1 MHADG
6 WNLSGDKSRAF
17 LDREL
22 SWLDF
27 NWRVLRQ
34 SANTSIPLLERVRFL
49 AIHASNQ
56 DEFFQLRV
64 SDVHEAALA
73 GVTNR
78 STASYTPTDLLKEIR
93 DVAGEQLRFA
103 TDLFNED
110 LRPALATEGIGLVEV
125 ADLDASSSEWV
136 SQQFDEQ
143 IYPVLTPLAVDMA
156 RPFPYISDLSLN
168 LVVLLRQDIHIPGQD
183 EFSFAR
189 VKVPPILPRFMRLPG
204 DTFVALEKIIAAYL
218 PKIFPGVEI
227 VGHSTFRVTRDADV
241 EVDDTDGDN
250 LMKLLEHELN
260 QRRFGEPVRLEVDN
274 NIDEDSLEMLTREL
288 GLSHDAVMTA
298 PELLALND
306 LAELYKVDRPD
317 LKFERHVPRTN
328 PALELDKTDAAGFFS
343 AIKKRDVLLH
353 FPYESFTDSVASFI
367 HTAAHD
373 PDVLAIKMTMY
384 RTSERTQLVNWLV
397 QAAELGKQVVVVV
410 ELKARF
416 DEHANIEWARQ
427 LERAGVHV
435 SYGLAGLKTH
445 CKLALVVRREGR
457 KGNQIQRY
465 THVGTGNY
473 NADTARYYED
483 LGLLS
488 ADEALADDVSQLFNK
503 LTGYSRNVDYN
514 KMLVAPETLSA
525 GLVDLIEEQASRG
538 EDGYIFMKVNAL
550 VDTTIIESLYA
561 ASNAGC
567 KIDLVVRGICCLVPG
582 LVGVSENIRVR
593 SVVGRFL
600 EHSRIYRFGESRYW
614 IGSPDPMPRNL
625 LQRVEALVSVTGD
638 ACQAQLAA
646 LSAEYLRDD
655 IEHWEMDASGQ
666 WQHLPGVSL
675 HQRLANSNRAASP
688 KQPA

>member
-1 MHADG
+1 MHADE
-6 WNLSGDKSRAF
+6 WNLPVNRSQAF

-27 NWRVLRQ
+27 NWRVLQQ

-64 SDVHEAALA
+64 SGVQETARA
-73 GVTNR
+73 GVARR
-78 STASYTPTDLLKEIR
+78 SIAGYTPIDLLKQIR
-93 DVAGEQLRFA
+93 NVAGEQLQFA

-110 LRPALATEGIGLVEV
+110 LRPALAAEGINLVEV
-125 ADLDASSSEWV
+125 ADLDAPSRAWV
-136 SQQFDEQ
+136 AQQFVEQ
-143 IYPVLTPLAVDMA
+143 IYPVLTPLAIDMA
-156 RPFPYISDLSLN
+156 HPFPYISDLSLN
-168 LVVLLRQDIHIPGQD
+168 LVVSLKQDVHTPGKP
-183 EFSFAR
+183 EPSFAR
-189 VKVPPILPRFMRLPG
+189 VKVPPILPRFMRLQG

-218 PKIFPGVEI
+218 PKIFPGVEM
-227 VGHSTFRVTRDADV
+227 VSHSMFRVTRDADV
-241 EVDDTDGDN
+241 EVDDTDTDTDN

-260 QRRFGEPVRLEVDN
+260 QRRFGLPVRLEVAN
-274 NIDEDSLEMLTREL
+274 SIDEDSLEMLTREL
-288 GLSHDAVMTA
+288 SLSHDAVMTA
-298 PELLALND
+298 PELLALSD

-317 LKFERHVPRTN
+317 LKFDRHVPRINT
-328 PALELDKTDAAGFFS
+328 ALEPDKAASVGLFS

-353 FPYESFTDSVASFI
+353 LPYESFTDSVASFI

-384 RTSERTQLVNWLV
+384 RTSERTQLVDWLV
-397 QAAELGKQVVVVV
+397 EAAELGKQVVVVV

-457 KGNQIQRY
+457 KSNQIQRY
-465 THVGTGNY
+465 THIGTGNY

-514 KMLVAPETLSA
+514 KMLVAPETLSS
-525 GLVDLIEEQASRG
+525 GLVDLIAEQTSRG

-550 VDTTIIESLYA
+550 VDTEIIESLYA

-582 LVGVSENIRVR
+582 LDGVSENIRVR
-593 SVVGRFL
+593 SVIGRFL

-625 LQRVEALVSVTGD
+625 LQRVEALVAVTD
-638 ACQAQLAA
+638 DDCQAQLAA
-646 LSAEYLRDD
+646 LSAQYLRDD
-655 IEHWEMDASGQ
+655 IARWELDPSGQ
-666 WQHLPGVSL
+666 WQLRPGASL
-675 HQRLANSNRAASP
+675 HQHLSTVA
-688 KQPA
+688 QP